1 MGRVVDNSKTSLFHG
16 SADEMTATPAEPKF
30 GPGDDALAKLPT
42 VFRDDLFAGK
52 VVLVSG
58 AGSGIGKAI
67 AFLYAR
73 LGATLAICGRKI
85 EALEDCAGKLRVLSG
100 QEVFVHP
107 MTIRDPAQVEGLL
120 DAVWER
126 FGGIDILVNNAG
138 GQFAAHAMDFTN
150 KGWNAVIDTNLNGS
164 WYMMQGTA
172 RRWVKHGKRDGN
184 IVTIAAAVDRGLPG
198 MAHTAASRAG
208 VIALSKTLAVEW
220 AEHGVRVNCIGA
232 GAIESNGFNNYKD
245 ENVGGLFRTNPML
258 KAGDVQDIAEAV
270 VYLSAP
276 SGKYI
281 TGEVINLDGGMVLW
295 GEFWPAGMP
304 DYFKPPQ

>member
-1 MGRVVDNSKTSLFHG
+1 
-16 SADEMTATPAEPKF
+16 MTAPVQQPKF
-30 GPGDDALAKLPT
+30 GPGDEALSQLPT
-42 VFRDDLFAGK
+42 VYRDNLFAGK

-67 AFLYAR
+67 AFLFAR
-73 LGATLAICGRKI
+73 LGATLAICGRKLD
-85 EALEDCAGKLRVLSG
+85 ALEDCAEKLRALSG
-100 QEVFVHP
+100 REVFVHP

-126 FGGIDILVNNAG
+126 FGGIDVLVNNAG
-138 GQFAAHAMDFTN
+138 GQFAAHAMDFSD
-150 KGWNAVIDTNLNGS
+150 KGWNAVIDTNLNGT

-172 RRWVKHGKRDGN
+172 KRWVKQGKRDGS

-208 VIALSKTLAVEW
+208 VIALSQTLAVEW
-220 AEHGVRVNCIGA
+220 AEHGIRINCIGA
-232 GAIESNGFNNYKD
+232 GAIESNGFNNYKE

-258 KAGDVQDIAEAV
+258 RAGDVQDVAEAV
-270 VYLSAP
+270 VYLTAS

-281 TGEVINLDGGMVLW
+281 TGETVNIDGGMVLW
-295 GEFWPAGMP
+295 GDFWPAGMP
-304 DYFKPPQ
+304 DYFKPPSSHT

>member
-1 MGRVVDNSKTSLFHG
+1 MSGP
-16 SADEMTATPAEPKF
+16 TPQPKF
-30 GPGDDALAKLPT
+30 GPGDEALAHLPT
-42 VFRDDLFAGK
+42 VYRDDLFAGK

-67 AFLYAR
+67 AFLLAR
-73 LGATLAICGRKI
+73 LGATLALCGRKRD
-85 EALEDCAGKLRVLSG
+85 ALEECAEKLHALSG
-100 QEVFVHP
+100 REAFVHP

-126 FGGIDILVNNAG
+126 FGGIDVLVNNAG
-138 GQFAAHAMDFTN
+138 GQFAAHAMDFTD
-150 KGWNAVIDTNLNGS
+150 KGWNAVIDTNLNGT
-164 WYMMQGTA
+164 WYMMQGTS
-172 RRWVKHGKRDGN
+172 RRWVKQGKRDGS

-220 AEHGVRVNCIGA
+220 AEHDIRVNCIGA
-232 GAIESNGFNNYKD
+232 GAIESNGFNNYKE

-258 KAGDVQDIAEAV
+258 RAGDVQDIAEAV

-281 TGEVINLDGGMVLW
+281 TGETINIDGGMLLW

-304 DYFKPPQ
+304 DYFKPPK

>member
-1 MGRVVDNSKTSLFHG
+1 
-16 SADEMTATPAEPKF
+16 MTAPVQQPKF
-30 GPGDDALAKLPT
+30 GPGDEALSQLPT
-42 VFRDDLFAGK
+42 VYRGDLFAGK

-67 AFLYAR
+67 AFLFAR
-73 LGATLAICGRKI
+73 LGATLAICGRKLD
-85 EALEDCAGKLRVLSG
+85 ALEDCAEKLRALSG
-100 QEVFVHP
+100 REVFVHP

-126 FGGIDILVNNAG
+126 FGGIDVLVNNAG
-138 GQFAAHAMDFTN
+138 GQFAAHAMDFSD
-150 KGWNAVIDTNLNGS
+150 KGWNAVIDTNLNGT

-172 RRWVKHGKRDGN
+172 KRWVKQGKRDGS

-208 VIALSKTLAVEW
+208 VIALSQTLAVEW
-220 AEHGVRVNCIGA
+220 AEHGIRINCIGA
-232 GAIESNGFNNYKD
+232 GAIESNGFNNYKE

-258 KAGDVQDIAEAV
+258 RAGDVQDIAEAV

-276 SGKYI
+276 SGKFI
-281 TGEVINLDGGMVLW
+281 TGETLRVDGGGTLW
-295 GEFWPAGMP
+295 GEAWTAGKP
-304 DYFKPPQ
+304 DYFKVPE